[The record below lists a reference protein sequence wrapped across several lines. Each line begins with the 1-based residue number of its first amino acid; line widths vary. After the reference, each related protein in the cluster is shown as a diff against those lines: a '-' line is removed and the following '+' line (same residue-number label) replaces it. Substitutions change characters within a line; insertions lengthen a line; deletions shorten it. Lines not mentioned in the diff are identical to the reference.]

1 MSLFKQNEYYYTV
14 KFLFNRINF
23 FETGYKYLFWIH
35 NFIWKKK
42 NFTEKNFCKNQNFL
56 KNIFSFQKVLLH
68 FNNHSQV
75 TLVLC
80 VKLFVQYFVTIFWK
94 VEKSSLQRKDHS
106 MTKWRSDRPLSSTF
120 RRLSYYFSKTL
131 LFLE

>member
-1 MSLFKQNEYYYTV
+1 MNIITESNFYLTELIFLKRDTNIYFEYINLFE
-14 KFLFNRINF
+14 
-23 FETGYKYLFWIH
+23 E
-35 NFIWKKK
+35 KKS
-42 NFTEKNFCKNQNFL
+42 FTEKNFCKNHRCFFL
-56 KNIFSFQKVLLH
+56 KNIFFFQKVLLH
-68 FNNHSQV
+68 LNNHSQV

-94 VEKSSLQRKDHS
+94 VAKSSLQRKDHS